1 MKLYKIPFDV
11 KHEEKIFGGYLSLRQ
26 VLYLL
31 LTILA
36 GSVFFINIQVVLKLT
51 IFSFFA
57 IVFLSFAFIRIHE
70 TRLDKYVV
78 DIVKYMFRK
87 KRYQFL
93 RWKGVNI
100 VW

>member
-36 GSVFFINIQVVLKLT
+36 GGIFFINIQVVLKLT

-57 IVFLSFAFIRIHE
+57 IIFLSFAFIKIHE
-70 TRLDKYVV
+70 TRLDIYVV
-78 DIVKYMFRK
+78 NIIKYLFRK
-87 KRYQFL
+87 KKYQFL
-93 RWKGVNI
+93 R
-100 VW
+100 